1 MMQFYFL
8 SIVLNAASGGALLL
22 TDGEN
27 TPEEEG
33 RFLPAFLWRETPRL
47 VLGALTVLTALFKL
61 LSPLRGDI
69 PILGDLVPAAA
80 GLAAGFLLVFEY
92 YRRRTTVTD
101 EKVEKFS
108 ALADK
113 YRKFAGFAALASS
126 ALHFLFP
133 GVLFL

>member
-1 MMQFYFL
+1 MQFYFL

-22 TDGEN
+22 TGGEN
-27 TPEEEG
+27 APEEEG

-47 VLGALTVLTALFKL
+47 VLGALTILTALFKF
-61 LSPLRGDI
+61 LSPSRGGI
-69 PILGDLVPAAA
+69 PLLGDLVPAAA
-80 GLAAGFLLVFEY
+80 GLIAGFLLVFDY
-92 YRRRTTVTD
+92 YRNRTTVTD
-101 EKVEKFS
+101 EKLERIS

-113 YRKFAGFAALASS
+113 YRKFAGFTALASS